1 MPGSDAAEAAAAAA
15 GQDTIFSLGDSVR
28 TWGTWGEQDE
38 RGSQNFITPQQWVAA
53 ARLVRRGVV
62 FSLSLPIQDG
72 KGPARPYP
80 VGRFNPIHRMTV
92 TGHMRGPLDMG
103 ATTGFTDD
111 VLVMGLQTSTHWDAL
126 CHIYYQDHMYNGY
139 PATDVDSTGAHRNG
153 IDKVHADFFGRGV
166 LLDVARSKEVDVLPA
181 GYAISA
187 EDLVECMQRE
197 AVEVGQGDML
207 LIRTGAMSAVR
218 DGDWTD
224 FYARPRAGLHYTV
237 ASWLGEKRIAAVA
250 ADNHGIECP
259 SDLPGVR
266 NPFHMLALRD
276 MGISLGEFW
285 SLDELAADCAAD
297 GVYEFL
303 LTAPPLRVEGGAGSP
318 VNPLAVK

>member
-38 RGSQNFITPQQWVAA
+38 RGSQNFITPQQRVAA

>member
-38 RGSQNFITPQQWVAA
+38 RGSQNFITPQQRVAA

-72 KGPARPYP
+72 KGPARPYT

-197 AVEVGQGDML
+197 GVEVGQGDML

>member
-1 MPGSDAAEAAAAAA
+1 MPGSDAAEVAAA
-15 GQDTIFSLGDSVR
+15 QEVIFSLGDSVR
-28 TWGTWGEQDE
+28 TWGTWGPEDE
-38 RGSQNFITPQQWVAA
+38 RGSQNYITPEHRVAA

-92 TGHMRGPLDMG
+92 TGLGPGPLDMG
-103 ATTGFTDD
+103 ATTDFTDD
-111 VLVMGLQTSTHWDAL
+111 LLVIGLQTSTHWDAL
-126 CHIYYQDHMYNGY
+126 CHIYYQDHLYNGY
-139 PATDVDSTGAHRNG
+139 PATEVDSTGAHRNG

-166 LLDVARSKEVDVLPA
+166 LLDVARSKEMDVLPV
-181 GYAISA
+181 GYAIST
-187 EDLVECMQRE
+187 EDLIECAEQEGVEI
-197 AVEVGQGDML
+197 GQGDML

-218 DGDWTD
+218 DSDWTG
-224 FYARPRAGLHYTV
+224 FYSRPRPGLHYTV

-250 ADNHGIECP
+250 ADNHGIESP
-259 SDLPGVR
+259 SELPGVR

-303 LTAPPLRVEGGAGSP
+303 LSAQALRVEGGAGSP
-318 VNPLAVK
+318 VNPLAIK